1 LPKLLLMTRRGV
13 AYLDDQLLTRTDK
26 LVRILCRLAL
36 AAHDPFTRRDAVTLE
51 QLAQIEGTFER
62 ANLKSF
68 RAQLGRE
75 LKKLRELAPHLLGS
89 PDEPRFPLWL
99 NLEQVQEIH
108 FDRDPLEL
116 WSWLGLRPPQA
127 EPHPA
132 QGRLALLA
140 SQAHALLEAGRLEL
154 AQSCI
159 DALLSGVSNPEA
171 TLEGL
176 LAQTE
181 LHFQEGKLEDAWDSF
196 KRARDLL
203 PLVNAAHLHLRLE
216 LYRARLLCWQGHYPE
231 AEAVATALSSAPA
244 YRLDP
249 HLRGR
254 LALVRGLIALEWVRG
269 DHEPRQALPFF
280 QSALEEFRGQ
290 HSWWGV
296 QAALHN
302 LGLCA
307 YHQAHSLPRASAGKL
322 EWLER
327 ARGFLQHSLNFAQ
340 DTGYG
345 YVRPQHLLYLVKVL
359 RLLGDLEG
367 ARLMLERVKAALEE
381 VSDSRSDAEYLLEVG
396 ELAWAQGLYGEA
408 RGVWSGLARLE
419 LSQEAHEEIEVA
431 LEGRLEGVS
440 A

>member
-1 LPKLLLMTRRGV
+1 VSKLSLLTRQGV
-13 AYLDDQLLTRTDK
+13 AYLGDQRLTRTDK
-26 LVRILCRLAL
+26 LVRVLCRLAL
-36 AAHDPFTRRDAVTLE
+36 VACDPLTRRDAVTLE
-51 QLAQIEGTFER
+51 QLAQIEGTFDS

-75 LKKLRELAPHLLGS
+75 LKKLRELAPQLLGS

-99 NLEQVQEIH
+99 NLEQVGEIH
-108 FDRDPLEL
+108 FDREPAEV
-116 WSWLGLRPPQA
+116 WAWLGLRRPLFEHP
-127 EPHPA
+127 PA
-132 QGRLALLA
+132 QHRNALLVA
-140 SQAHALLEAGRLEL
+140 QAHALLEAGNLKQ

-159 DALLSGVSNPEA
+159 DALLSGVSQPEA

-181 LHFQEGKLEDAWDSF
+181 LHFQAGQLESAWDTF

-203 PLVNAAHLHLRLE
+203 PLVKTEGLHAQLE
-216 LYRARLLCWQGHYPE
+216 LHRARLLCWQGRYSE
-231 AEAVATALSSAPA
+231 AEAVGATLASAPS

-254 LALVRGLIALEWVRG
+254 LALIRGLIVLEWVRAE
-269 DHEPRQALPFF
+269 HEPKGALPFF
-280 QSALEEFRGQ
+280 QAALEEFRTQ

-307 YHQAHSLPRASAGKL
+307 YQQALSVPRASAGWL

-327 ARGFLQHSLNFAQ
+327 ARSFLHQSLSFAQ

-345 YVRPQHLLYLVKVL
+345 YVRPQHLLYLAKVS

-367 ARLMLERVKAALEE
+367 AHPVLERVRAALKTAPD
-381 VSDSRSDAEYLLEVG
+381 VRSEAEYLLEVG
-396 ELAWAQGLYGEA
+396 ELAWAQGLYREA
-408 RGVWSGLARLE
+408 RGVWSGIARLE
-419 LSQEAHEEIEVA
+419 LSRESEVEIEAA